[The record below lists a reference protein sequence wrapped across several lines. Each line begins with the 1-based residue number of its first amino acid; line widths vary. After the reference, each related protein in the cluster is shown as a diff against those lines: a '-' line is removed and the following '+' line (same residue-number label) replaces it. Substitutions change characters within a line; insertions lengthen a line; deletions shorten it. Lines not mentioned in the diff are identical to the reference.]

1 MPDMSSTDSKQSWL
15 SIGTAVLG
23 GTMAGAFLQWAH
35 SQRHRSSNA
44 ECGKP
49 RSCGV
54 GSELSTLHDAKNN
67 TNNSDGRGRKPIYLD
82 WNATTPIFAEV
93 TDAMMPYTKEFFG
106 NPSSKSYFSKPCQMT
121 VQQAR
126 DNVATM
132 VGCNPSEII
141 FTSCGTES
149 DNTAIHLALKACTAS
164 SENVPHIVTS
174 ATEHPAIEECLLE
187 LSLQGRVTV
196 TRVPVDGSGVVSVD
210 DVRAAI
216 TTDTVLVTIMHS
228 NNEVGSINP
237 IAAIGALCAAQHVLF
252 HTDAA
257 QSCGKVP
264 VDVAQLR
271 VDMATIVGHKFGAP
285 KGVAAL
291 YVRDG
296 CLAEHGRKLPSLYG
310 TSGGF
315 LMGGGQESGR
325 RAGTENVLL
334 IAALGAACKVR
345 SAHCCRNGI
354 YSLCFLETVAR
365 FICVSSNRTHVLRTG
380 KNCRTD
386 TLCGYTCNDQ
396 SESPAEST

>member
-1 MPDMSSTDSKQSWL
+1 MLLLCNSSSLL
-15 SIGTAVLG
+15 SCCLA
-23 GTMAGAFLQWAH
+23 M
-35 SQRHRSSNA
+35 RSIQLYVA
-44 ECGKP
+44 RC
-49 RSCGV
+49 C
-54 GSELSTLHDAKNN
+54 N
-67 TNNSDGRGRKPIYLD
+67 T
-82 WNATTPIFAEV
+82 E
-93 TDAMMPYTKEFFG
+93 
-106 NPSSKSYFSKPCQMT
+106 
-121 VQQAR
+121 
-126 DNVATM
+126 
-132 VGCNPSEII
+132 
-141 FTSCGTES
+141 
-149 DNTAIHLALKACTAS
+149 
-164 SENVPHIVTS
+164 
-174 ATEHPAIEECLLE
+174 
-187 LSLQGRVTV
+187 GRVTV